1 MLRGMDQAEKRVG
14 GDDRHTTELT
24 RLVRADPWLMGL
36 LRAARSLELAEWC
49 IAAGAV
55 RNLVWDHLHN
65 YRERT
70 APADIDF
77 LFFDRVRT
85 EPADEAEIER
95 RLTEAMPSVRWEAV
109 NQATVHNYT
118 HDHPYA
124 SIEEAMS
131 RWADP
136 VTAVGVRLKALDEIA
151 VIAPFGL
158 GDLFDLIVRPHLVT
172 PNAAAVYR
180 ERVTSKR
187 WAERWPRLKILWPE
201 G

>member
-1 MLRGMDQAEKRVG
+1 MSQSSCNDPHVA
-14 GDDRHTTELT
+14 ELT

-36 LRAARSLELAEWC
+36 LRAARSLGLAEWC

-55 RNLVWDHLHN
+55 RNLVWDHLHG

-70 APADIDF
+70 APSDVDF
-77 LFFDRVRT
+77 LFYDRART

-109 NQATVHNYT
+109 NQATVHAYT
-118 HDHPYA
+118 NDHPYA

-136 VTAVGVRLKALDEIA
+136 VTAVGVRLTALDEIV

-158 GDLFDLIVRPHLVT
+158 GDLFGLIVRPHLVT